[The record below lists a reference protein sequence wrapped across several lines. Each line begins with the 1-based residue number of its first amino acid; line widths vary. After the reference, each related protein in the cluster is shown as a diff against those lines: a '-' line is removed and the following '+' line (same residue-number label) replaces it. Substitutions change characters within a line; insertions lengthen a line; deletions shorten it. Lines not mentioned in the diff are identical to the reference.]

1 MESLYLL
8 IPLSVVLILGIGAL
22 LVWAA
27 MSGQFD
33 SLDREGRRILEDED
47 APSQGGAGDT
57 DGRAG
62 RRPGIARNVGTA
74 QTRAARRRPRAPAFD
89 MNQASIGGRAYDAQ
103 RHPPRYR

>member
-8 IPLSVVLILGIGAL
+8 IPLSVVLVLGIAAL

-47 APSQGGAGDT
+47 APLPGAAADGD
-57 DGRAG
+57 
-62 RRPGIARNVGTA
+62 
-74 QTRAARRRPRAPAFD
+74 RPRSGEP
-89 MNQASIGGRAYDAQ
+89 
-103 RHPPRYR
+103 